1 MDPETIRE
9 ARRLLHDLI
18 YTGSATF
25 KSGTTLHPKDEVL
38 VGIVEKVASKKVE
51 EPIPDQTV
59 EGYIPQQ
66 TYRTKEK
73 DRHEIIPDAPP
84 TQDFSDRPVQD

>member
-1 MDPETIRE
+1 MDAETIRE

-18 YTGSATF
+18 FKGSATF
-25 KSGTTLHPKDEVL
+25 SSGTSLHPKDEVL

-51 EPIPDQTV
+51 EPIEAHVV
-59 EGYIPQQ
+59 EGYTPQQ

-73 DRHEIIPDAPP
+73 DRHETVPDSPP
-84 TQDFSDRPVQD
+84 SQDDSA